1 MPFLSIAP
9 SMRFL
14 QSPQLAST
22 ANEMVVFLTGLG
34 AEYFVL
40 VKFAAPA
47 ILAKL
52 NRIAAMIEIVFVFMI
67 FIFGL
72 FNLILSCINDIL
84 KLPKH
89 KARPDGV
96 SKVSRPVDVAL

>member
-1 MPFLSIAP
+1 
-9 SMRFL
+9 
-14 QSPQLAST
+14 
-22 ANEMVVFLTGLG
+22 
-34 AEYFVL
+34 
-40 VKFAAPA
+40 
-47 ILAKL
+47 
-52 NRIAAMIEIVFVFMI
+52 MIEIVFVFMI

-96 SKVSRPVDVAL
+96 YKVSRPVDVAL